1 MNITYKGKEYELKYS
16 FRAMML
22 FENIRKQAFQTKTVT
37 DFIVFLYS
45 IILSQSKDEVID
57 FNEFTD
63 WLEDNH
69 DVFDAYVK
77 WLLDVYTEQANK
89 TPENEELK
97 KLTSLET
104 ESKN

>member
-22 FENIRKQAFQTKTVT
+22 FENITKQAFQTKTIT
-37 DFIVFLYS
+37 DFTVFLYA
-45 IILSQSKDEVID
+45 ILLSQSKEDVID
-57 FNEFTD
+57 YSEFLD
-63 WLEDNH
+63 WLDENH

-89 TPENEELK
+89 TPENEETK
-97 KLTSLET
+97 NLTSFSID
-104 ESKN
+104 SKN